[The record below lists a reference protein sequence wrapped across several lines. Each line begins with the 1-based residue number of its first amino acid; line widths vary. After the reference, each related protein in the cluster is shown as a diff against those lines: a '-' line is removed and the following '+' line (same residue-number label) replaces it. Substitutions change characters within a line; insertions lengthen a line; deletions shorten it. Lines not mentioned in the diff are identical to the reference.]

1 MSMDLIFSLA
11 NYSVMPFWA
20 LLIFVPQHRV
30 TEVLVHSGV
39 APLLLGLTY
48 TGFMING
55 MMVGGPEGA
64 GMGSLEAL
72 MIGFSD
78 PQAVVTGWVHY
89 LAFDLF
95 VGAWQVRDARRV
107 GIPHLAIIIPVL
119 LTFAAGPLGLLIYL
133 VMRWFW
139 KKRFTLV
146 EAV

>member
-1 MSMDLIFSLA
+1 MSIDLIFSLA

-20 LLIFVPQHRV
+20 LLIFVPRARI
-30 TEVLVHSGV
+30 TEILVHSGV

-48 TGFMING
+48 TGFMVNG
-55 MMVGGPEGA
+55 MIVGGPEGA
-64 GMGSLEAL
+64 GMGSLQAL

-95 VGAWQVRDARRV
+95 VGAWTVRDAQRV

-119 LTFAAGPLGLLIYL
+119 LTFAAGPLGLMIYL
-133 VMRWFW
+133 VMRYFW
-139 KKRFTLV
+139 KQRFTLV
-146 EAV
+146 EEA